1 MEAAATLAE
10 AGGGG
15 KLQFEGPAWNG
26 STVDAIRLAKA
37 HGYLV
42 LVQTFFAHVAGLR
55 EKVSLLR
62 EMSMSC
68 MQRVE
73 VGLQLPCGDDR
84 R

>member
-55 EKVSLLR
+55 QKVSLLR
-62 EMSMSC
+62 EISMSC
-68 MQRVE
+68 MQR
-73 VGLQLPCGDDR
+73 C
-84 R
+84 